1 MSARQR
7 ILKNRVADED
17 EKDIGE
23 DGDDEPKEGK
33 RKRKRKSR
41 EVEKAVRE
49 QLMEEYYKLDYED
62 TIGDLKTR
70 FKYKTVKAKRY
81 GLTPEEVL
89 RMDDKDLN
97 QYVSLKK
104 LAPYRE
110 KEWKVPRIKTIQLKQ
125 QSKKSHNGIPPFPL
139 IKIGRRYEVMVR
151 QQVKWLMQWRQ
162 RNQTFHNQMATQA
175 IYPDGVREDAV
186 KLSSSYL
193 VLGLWLMGKS
203 LPNLKFTPL
212 AILEG
217 CHLAALVSVA
227 QDCTADSH
235 QISTEKRW
243 FMVSTDMLEACG

>member
-33 RKRKRKSR
+33 RKRKRKSS

-125 QSKKSHNGIPPFPL
+125 QSKKSHNGDTSIS
-139 IKIGRRYEVMVR
+139 INKDRKKIRGDGKATSEVVNAVETEKSDLSQSDGDASNLSRRSKRRRR
-151 QQVKWLMQWRQ
+151 QAEL
-162 RNQTFHNQMATQA
+162 
-175 IYPDGVREDAV
+175 
-186 KLSSSYL
+186 KLSRSR
-193 VLGLWLMGKS
+193 LMAYGKIPS
-203 LPNLKFTPL
+203 KSKSNNQK
-212 AILEG
+212 
-217 CHLAALVSVA
+217 
-227 QDCTADSH
+227 
-235 QISTEKRW
+235 
-243 FMVSTDMLEACG
+243 

>member
-33 RKRKRKSR
+33 RKRKRKPS

-89 RMDDKDLN
+89 MMDDKDLN

-125 QSKKSHNGIPPFPL
+125 QTKNSHNGDTSDSINKDRKRMRGDDKATSEVVNAVETEKSDPAQSDGDTSNL
-139 IKIGRRYEVMVR
+139 SRRSKRRRR
-151 QQVKWLMQWRQ
+151 QAEL
-162 RNQTFHNQMATQA
+162 
-175 IYPDGVREDAV
+175 
-186 KLSSSYL
+186 KLSRSR
-193 VLGLWLMGKS
+193 LMAYGKIPS
-203 LPNLKFTPL
+203 KSKSNNQK
-212 AILEG
+212 
-217 CHLAALVSVA
+217 
-227 QDCTADSH
+227 
-235 QISTEKRW
+235 
-243 FMVSTDMLEACG
+243 